1 MLEILV
7 LWGYML
13 FVNTAVGTGVL
24 SLLHRL
30 LDGKG
35 RETGVVSAVLAGVV
49 SITVY
54 AEFFSI
60 FGKVGMLC
68 HLLLLA
74 AALAC
79 VWVCRATL
87 AGMGKRFLRI
97 CFSWE
102 GALYLLFVL
111 LTAYFSSRGLQHTD
125 TGIYHAQ
132 AIRWYEEYGL
142 VKGQGNL
149 QQHFAYNSAYLAY
162 AAAFSMKW
170 LTGRSLHA
178 TTGFFQA
185 FLCVWALYGLKNF
198 TRRENHTAD
207 ACRIAILLYALV
219 NAEGIMSPATDY
231 GAMYLVLWIVTLWA
245 EYACEKKG
253 EDRLERFSLLCVA
266 VVCVTTYKL
275 SAGMLVILA
284 VYPAILLIRQKAW
297 KRIALYLGAG
307 VFVLLPWLI
316 RNVLLSGWLIYP
328 FAAIDL
334 FLVDWKIPLQY
345 LQYDSDQIRVWGRCV
360 FDVGK
365 VDMPVREWLPLWWEA
380 KDRYEQMLLLANVL
394 ALPAELL
401 AAGYGLARRRKID
414 WEQALLHLAVLGG
427 VLGWF
432 WLAPFIRYGLAF
444 LLVFPL
450 ISMGIWLRRIPMGPV
465 RIASGFACAAVFFS
479 LSMYWDYYVLSDLVW
494 IKAHLADSAYL
505 RQQDYDR
512 VETGEIQVDSLTVYY
527 PLNGDN
533 ISYHAFPGTAYEM
546 MAERSKMRG
555 ASIKD
560 GFMPRE

>member
-13 FVNTAVGTGVL
+13 FINCAVGSGVL
-24 SLLHRL
+24 TLLHRIS
-30 LDGKG
+30 GG
-35 RETGVVSAVLAGVV
+35 RGRKIGMVPAVLAGVV
-49 SITVY
+49 TITVY
-54 AEFFSI
+54 AEAFSL
-60 FGKVGMLC
+60 FGKVGMLA

-74 AALAC
+74 LALAC
-79 VWVCRATL
+79 AWFCRKALLPVRKGIRTV
-87 AGMGKRFLRI
+87 

-102 GALYLLFVL
+102 GALYLIFVL
-111 LTAYFSSRGLQHTD
+111 LTAYFASRGLQHTD

-170 LTGRSLHA
+170 LTGQSLHA
-178 TTGFFQA
+178 NTGFFQA
-185 FLCVWALYGLKNF
+185 FLCVWALYGLKSF
-198 TRRENHTAD
+198 FSRTNHTAD
-207 ACRIAILLYALV
+207 ACRIGILLYALV

-253 EDRLERFSLLCVA
+253 EDRLEPFCLLCVA

-284 VYPAILLIRQKAW
+284 LYPAVRLVRQKAW
-297 KRIALYLGAG
+297 KRIGLYLGAG
-307 VFVLLPWLI
+307 VLVLLPWLI

-334 FLVDWKIPLQY
+334 FSVDWKIPLEY

-360 FDVGK
+360 FDVSRI
-365 VDMPVREWLPLWWEA
+365 DMPVWEWLPLWWEA
-380 KDRYEQMLLLANVL
+380 KDRYEQMLILANVL
-394 ALPAELL
+394 AVPMELL
-401 AAGYGLARRRKID
+401 AAVYGFWKCRKTE
-414 WEQALLHLAVLGG
+414 WEQALLHLAVFGG
-427 VLGWF
+427 VAGWF

-450 ISMGIWLRRIPMGPV
+450 LAFGVWLRRIPMGPV
-465 RIASGFACAAVFFS
+465 RIASGFCCAALFFC
-479 LSMYWDYYVLSDLVW
+479 LSMYWDYYVLSDAVW
-494 IKAHLADSAYL
+494 IKRHLTDPAWL
-505 RQQDYDR
+505 VQQDYDR
-512 VETGEIQVDSLTVYY
+512 VEVGEIKVDSLTVYY
-527 PLNGDN
+527 PLDSDN

-546 MAERSKMRG
+546 MAERSRMRG
-555 ASIKD
+555 ETIKD
-560 GFMPRE
+560 GFMPK